1 MQKIVTAGEMQAID
15 RFAIEDCGIPGLLLM
30 ENAGARIAD
39 IVWARFAGQGDC
51 GASGQGGAARL
62 GKVLVFAGKGNNG
75 GDGFVV
81 ARHLFNR
88 GVDVQVFLL
97 GRRTQLKRDAQTNAD
112 SAFRIGVPIREVG
125 AENLESCGHALRHCR
140 VVIDAIFGTG
150 LKSAAGG
157 LYEKVIEK
165 INSAGKYVV
174 SIDMPSG
181 IESDGGR
188 IIGPHVAADLT
199 VALGLMKRS
208 HLLFPAAEAMGEV
221 RVADIG
227 LPARA
232 VACRPI
238 GVNLVEEA
246 DVRRCFDKRPAD
258 SHKGHYGHVLVIAGS
273 RGKGGAAGLAAVAAL
288 RAGAGLVSLAL
299 PEGCCQALEFNPLE
313 VMSIPL
319 PETAAGA
326 IDCSARDIILEHC
339 RGKTAVVVG
348 PGISTSR
355 QTVQLLEEVL
365 PRIEC
370 PLVVDADG
378 LNGIAL
384 SKGLIS
390 RLPAH
395 TVLTPHPKEMARI
408 CGKDTGEILRQRI
421 ETARDLATQYS
432 LCVVLKGA
440 RTLTAAP
447 DGTVFIN
454 PTGNPGMATA
464 GSGDVLA
471 GLAAGFAAQGLKP
484 ESACISAVYLH
495 GLAGDLFAAA
505 NSQTTLIAGDLLRCL
520 PESMKRIL
528 P

>member
-1 MQKIVTAGEMQAID
+1 MRKIATAGEMQAID
-15 RFAIEDCGIPGLLLM
+15 RFTIEDCGIPGLALM
-30 ENAGARIAD
+30 ENAGIRVAD
-39 IVWARFAGQGDC
+39 MVWARFAGQG
-51 GASGQGGAARL
+51 GASL
-62 GKVLVFAGKGNNG
+62 PGKVLVFAGKGNNG

-88 GVDVQVFLL
+88 GADVQVFLL
-97 GRRTQLKRDAQTNAD
+97 GKRAGLKQDAKTNAD
-112 SAFRIGVPIREVG
+112 SAFRIGVPIKEIN
-125 AENLESCGHALRHCR
+125 EKTLKSCDHPLRHCR
-140 VVIDAIFGTG
+140 IVIDAIFGTG
-150 LKSAAGG
+150 LTSAVGG
-157 LYEKVIEK
+157 LYEKVIKK

-181 IESDGGR
+181 IESDGGG

-232 VACRPI
+232 VDRQPV
-238 GVNLVEEA
+238 GVYLVEEA
-246 DVRRCFDKRPAD
+246 DIRRCFPKRPAD
-258 SHKGHYGHVLVIAGS
+258 SHKGHYGHVLVIGGS

-299 PEGCCQALEFNPLE
+299 PENCHRSLEFNPLE

-319 PETAAGA
+319 PETAGGA
-326 IDCSARDIILEHC
+326 IDCSAGEIILKHC
-339 RGKTAVVVG
+339 RGKTAVVIG
-348 PGISTSR
+348 PGISTGKE
-355 QTVQLLEEVL
+355 TVQLLEEVL

-390 RLPAH
+390 RLPPH

-408 CGKDTGEILRQRI
+408 CGKETREILQNRI
-421 ETARDLATQYS
+421 EAAREPATKNL

-440 RTLTAAP
+440 RTLIAVP
-447 DGTVFIN
+447 DGTVYVN

-471 GLAAGFAAQGLKP
+471 GLVAGLAAQGLDPK
-484 ESACISAVYLH
+484 SACISAVYLH
-495 GLAGDLFAAA
+495 GLAGDMFAAES
-505 NSQTTLIAGDLLRCL
+505 SQTSLIAGDLLRCL
-520 PESMKRIL
+520 PEAMKRIL